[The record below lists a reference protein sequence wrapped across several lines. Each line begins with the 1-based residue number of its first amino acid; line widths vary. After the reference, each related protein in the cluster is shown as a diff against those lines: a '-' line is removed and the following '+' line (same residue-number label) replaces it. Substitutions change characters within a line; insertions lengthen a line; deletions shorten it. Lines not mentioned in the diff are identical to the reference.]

1 MNVQAETEA
10 KPLKRKRTLAYVGIA
25 AVVFNWGL
33 YPIFTSD
40 LLTSYS
46 GGAFTFISS
55 LISAVVLLPECL
67 PRFRL
72 LNRTYFKIAVPTGLF
87 VGAANLIQK
96 IGLRYTTP
104 TRYAFLENLSCVVVP
119 ILLFLFIRKKP
130 NLLTVVSSIL
140 CLVGCFFLCG
150 GGLTGGALGVGEI
163 LCALAGVFYGVNI
176 AATGVFAGR
185 LNAMLY
191 VMIQMWVNVAVS
203 GIAALALDKITVN
216 GQPIERFAFSFDPK
230 KLVMLTVLVLAIG
243 TFGWIVRT
251 EALKYV
257 NASVV
262 AVVMPFSSVVTGVVA
277 VAVGK
282 ESFGLPLLFGGLIIL
297 FSSILSSAA
306 DIRESRTAKIHLK
319 EQLDDD

>member
-1 MNVQAETEA
+1 MDVQAEKQE
-10 KPLKRKRTLAYVGIA
+10 KPLKQKRTIAYVGIV
-25 AVVFNWGL
+25 AVVFVWGL
-33 YPIFTSD
+33 YPIFASN
-40 LLTSYS
+40 LLASYS

-72 LNRTYFKIAVPTGLF
+72 LNRAYFRIAVPTGLF

-130 NLLTVVSSIL
+130 NLLTVVSGIL
-140 CLVGCFFLCG
+140 CLVGCFVLCG
-150 GGLTGGALGVGEI
+150 GGLAGGSLGVGEI

-176 AATGVFAGR
+176 AATGVYAIR
-185 LNAMLY
+185 MNAVLY
-191 VMIQMWVNVAVS
+191 VTIQMWVNVAVS
-203 GIAALALDKITVN
+203 GIAAFALDRITVN
-216 GQPIERFAFSFDPK
+216 GAPIEVFSFSSDPK
-230 KLVMLTVLVLAIG
+230 HLLLLAVLVLTIS

-257 NASVV
+257 NPSAV
-262 AVVMPFSSVVTGVVA
+262 AVIMPFSSVVTGIVA
-277 VAVGK
+277 VCVGK
-282 ESFGLPLLFGGLIIL
+282 DTFALPLLFGGLVIL
-297 FSSILSSAA
+297 LSSVLSSVA
-306 DIRESRTAKIHLK
+306 DIRESRPKNEHLK
-319 EQLDDD
+319 EPIDDD

>member
-1 MNVQAETEA
+1 MDVQAEKQE
-10 KPLKRKRTLAYVGIA
+10 KPLKQKRTIAYVGIV
-25 AVVFNWGL
+25 AVVFVWGL
-33 YPIFTSD
+33 YPIFASN
-40 LLTSYS
+40 LLASYS

-87 VGAANLIQK
+87 VGAANLMQK

-130 NLLTVVSSIL
+130 NFLTVLSSVL
-140 CLVGCFFLCG
+140 CLAGCFVLSGVGLSG
-150 GGLTGGALGVGEI
+150 GSLGVGEI

-176 AATGVFAGR
+176 AATGVFALR

-191 VMIQMWVNVAVS
+191 VMIQMWVNVFVS
-203 GIAALALDKITVN
+203 GVAAIALDKITVH

-230 KLVMLTVLVLAIG
+230 NLILLTVLVLAIG

-277 VAVGK
+277 VTVGLDT
-282 ESFGLPLLFGGLIIL
+282 FGLPLLFGGLIIL
-297 FSSILSSAA
+297 FSSILSSFA
-306 DIRESRTAKIHLK
+306 DIRESRTAKLHLK

>member
-1 MNVQAETEA
+1 MDLQADNQE
-10 KPLKRKRTLAYVGIA
+10 KPLKRKRTIAYVGIV
-25 AVVFNWGL
+25 AVVFIWGI

-67 PRFRL
+67 PRLKL
-72 LNRTYFKIAVPTGLF
+72 LNRAYFKIAVPTGLF
-87 VGAANLIQK
+87 VGAANLMQK

-104 TRYAFLENLSCVVVP
+104 TRYAFLENLSCLVVP
-119 ILLFLFIRKKP
+119 ILLFFFIRKKP
-130 NLLTVVSSIL
+130 GLLTVLSSVL
-140 CLVGCFFLCG
+140 CLVGCFVLCG
-150 GGLTGGALGVGEI
+150 VDPSGGAIGVGEI
-163 LCALAGVFYGVNI
+163 LCALAGIFYGVNI

-185 LNAMLY
+185 LNAMVY

-203 GIAALALDKITVN
+203 GVAAIALDRITVN
-216 GQPIERFAFSFDPK
+216 GQPIERFAFSFDPV
-230 KLVMLTVLVLAIG
+230 KLVTLAVLVLAIG

-262 AVVMPFSSVVTGVVA
+262 AVVMPFSSVVTGGVA

-282 ESFGLPLLFGGLIIL
+282 DTFGLPLLFGGLIIL
-297 FSSILSSAA
+297 FSSILSSVA
-306 DIRESRTAKIHLK
+306 DIRESRSAKIHLK

>member
-1 MNVQAETEA
+1 MDVQAEKQE
-10 KPLKRKRTLAYVGIA
+10 KPLKQKRTIAYVGIV
-25 AVVFNWGL
+25 AVVFVWGL
-33 YPIFTSD
+33 YPIFASN
-40 LLTSYS
+40 LLASYS

-104 TRYAFLENLSCVVVP
+104 TRYAFLENLSCVIVP

-130 NLLTVVSSIL
+130 NLLTMVSSFL
-140 CLVGCFFLCG
+140 CLVGCFVLCG
-150 GGLTGGALGVGEI
+150 GDLTGGSLGVGEI

-176 AATGVFAGR
+176 AATGVYAGR

-203 GIAALALDKITVN
+203 GVAAILLDKITVN

-230 KLVMLTVLVLAIG
+230 KLIMLAVLVLAIG

>member
-1 MNVQAETEA
+1 MDVQAEKQE
-10 KPLKRKRTLAYVGIA
+10 KPLKHKRTIAYVGIV
-25 AVVFNWGL
+25 AVVFVWGL
-33 YPIFTSD
+33 YPIFASN
-40 LLTSYS
+40 LLASYS

-87 VGAANLIQK
+87 VGAANLMQK

-277 VAVGK
+277 VTVGK